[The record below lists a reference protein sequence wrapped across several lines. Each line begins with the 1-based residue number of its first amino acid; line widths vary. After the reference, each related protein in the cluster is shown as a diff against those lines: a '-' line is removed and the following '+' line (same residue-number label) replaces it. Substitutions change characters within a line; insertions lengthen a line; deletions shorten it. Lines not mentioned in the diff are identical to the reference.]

1 MESHSEV
8 APDTLPVDLT
18 SDGVEVT
25 YQDGREV
32 FYRGVPTRVP
42 DEVTTAPGKDV
53 HVLVTDAGER
63 QGVLVYVD
71 ERNTEDEILEATGV
85 GRVLL
90 GKDEETTV
98 FPGVAVRNR
107 QLRIEV
113 EADFGIVDGRV
124 FVFEE
129 DAMGERSFE
138 LVTEDPV
145 DEDGASGQASVG
157 RNGTA
162 GEETAEEGTAG
173 DGTAGENSDR

>member
-1 MESHSEV
+1 MESRSEV
-8 APDTLPVDLT
+8 SPDTLPVDLT
-18 SDGVEVT
+18 PDGIEVT
-25 YQDGREV
+25 YQDGRRV
-32 FYRGVPTRVP
+32 FYRGVPDRVP
-42 DEVTTAPGKDV
+42 TDVTTAPGKDV

-90 GKDEETTV
+90 GKGDETTV

-113 EADFGIVDGRV
+113 AADFGVVDGRV

-138 LVTEDPV
+138 LVPE
-145 DEDGASGQASVG
+145 
-157 RNGTA
+157 
-162 GEETAEEGTAG
+162 GEAAVETAG
-173 DGTAGENSDR
+173 DATATGDSETSPEGGADS